1 MVFFYQLDL
10 RLTLID
16 LDLAVDTGFI
26 AGEGFRFDFEV
37 LSVLLE
43 KNGTELM
50 IRVRFVEIQM
60 GGSTPGTAQVICAG
74 DNTAYHGVVSGVFD
88 GLMGPDDVIGLGQG
102 VAADE

>member
-1 MVFFYQLDL
+1 L
-10 RLTLID
+10 RFALVNLYFAIH
-16 LDLAVDTGFI
+16 TGFI

-60 GGSTPGTAQVICAG
+60 GGPTPGTAQVICAG
-74 DNTAYHGVVSGVFD
+74 DNTAYHGVVSGIFD
-88 GLMGPDDVIGLGQG
+88 GFMGPDHVIGLGQG